1 MLQELSNAGFLYC
14 KWTCGGTKAIQP
26 GDRIFLIRLGVNPRG
41 IVASGHAISPV
52 FQGTHWDQ
60 EKAAHGKKANI
71 VYIKFDK
78 MVDADH
84 VYSIEDL
91 KKIPGNMH
99 WSSQSSGV
107 SIPEDVAKV
116 LEKLWADYL
125 KS

>member
-1 MLQELSNAGFLYC
+1 
-14 KWTCGGTKAIQP
+14 
-26 GDRIFLIRLGVNPRG
+26 
-41 IVASGHAISPV
+41 
-52 FQGTHWDQ
+52 
-60 EKAAHGKKANI
+60 
-71 VYIKFDK
+71 